1 MGWIR
6 ATRQAFYEAFIRPVW
21 ATNAKLGPFAGLL
34 VAVAGVV
41 VGFVSKQPLVG
52 IIFILAGAVI
62 LALLALAIRI
72 VEDTVAVPVADEHR
86 NYIKGVAQSYRA
98 ALVAGSAIRVGDDDW
113 LVIENHFPSVATQL
127 RDYNDRLITVDTR
140 ERELRDHI
148 ARVVEGS
155 RVQQRF
161 HDQTWDFIVK
171 LMGRL
176 VGSGTVGLEA
186 PITYRWSDLEDV
198 QVVET
203 DVTGGNQWALVSQ
216 EDLNSAAVRAEIE
229 QTVHD
234 VQRSAEAKALVAA
247 NANLHKTQN
256 EVAKSIDRIGRLVT
270 ITGICPDCVVV

>member
-1 MGWIR
+1 M
-6 ATRQAFYEAFIRPVW
+6 W

-140 ERELRDHI
+140 ERSCEITSHVWWREAVSNSD
-148 ARVVEGS
+148 S
-155 RVQQRF
+155 
-161 HDQTWDFIVK
+161 TVK
-171 LMGRL
+171 L
-176 VGSGTVGLEA
+176 GT
-186 PITYRWSDLEDV
+186 S
-198 QVVET
+198 
-203 DVTGGNQWALVSQ
+203 S
-216 EDLNSAAVRAEIE
+216 S
-229 QTVHD
+229 
-234 VQRSAEAKALVAA
+234 S
-247 NANLHKTQN
+247 
-256 EVAKSIDRIGRLVT
+256 
-270 ITGICPDCVVV
+270 